1 MKAALDIEL
10 SVRDYLNESGKLLVS
25 GKNALLAQSAN
36 GGYLYNPDAPG
47 QPECT
52 APDNPVCL
60 PVLNDFLQYWLG
72 AYTYIDGGG
81 TKPDGGTHPLRGIS
95 DPFTGWDAGLD
106 DSQDHTASFVPTSG
120 FLPPDQFPWFGPSSV
135 PVDWV
140 RPSSAP
146 FEPHSG
152 DWHAYS
158 GQADVSYK
166 RLTRTVDLTDATTGR
181 LQFFTSYDAEVD
193 WDYLFV
199 EAHKVGSDAWTTL
212 PDLNGHT
219 GTDTGLSCPEGWG
232 ELHPF
237 LAHYQT
243 KQGDQCTPTGTTG
256 TWHAATGTST
266 GSEEWAVDLAP
277 YAGSRVELS
286 ITYVSD
292 WANQGVGVFLDDAK
306 VTVGRASVAETSFE
320 ADLGGWRVAGAPAGS
335 AANTN
340 DWARTQLAY
349 EEGAVAVTTD
359 TVYTGFGLEGLP
371 PADRNEFVT
380 RSMDY
385 LLGGTPTVNPAA
397 VPANRR

>member
-1 MKAALDIEL
+1 MLWETGDDIILRAPGQAPGTTMKAALDIEV

-36 GGYLYNPDAPG
+36 GGYLYNPNAPG

-81 TKPDGGTHPLRGIS
+81 TQARWRHLSAR
-95 DPFTGWDAGLD
+95 AGSPTRSPVGRPASTT
-106 DSQDHTASFVPTSG
+106 SQDHTASFVPTSG

-158 GQADVSYK
+158 GQADESYK

-181 LQFFTSYDAEVD
+181 LQFFTSYETEVD

-199 EAHKVGSDAWTTL
+199 EAHKVGSDDWTTL

-243 KQGDQCTPTGTTG
+243 KQGDECTPTGTTG
-256 TWHAATGTST
+256 HLARSDRDPRTVLRSGRSTWLRTPA
-266 GSEEWAVDLAP
+266 
-277 YAGSRVELS
+277 SRVELS

-292 WANQGVGVFLDDAK
+292 WGTRAIGRVPRRRDGHGGSELPSPRRRSRRTSAAGRWRALRRAPQR
-306 VTVGRASVAETSFE
+306 TPPTGRAPNS
-320 ADLGGWRVAGAPAGS
+320 
-335 AANTN
+335 
-340 DWARTQLAY
+340 RTRR
-349 EEGAVAVTTD
+349 E
-359 TVYTGFGLEGLP
+359 
-371 PADRNEFVT
+371 
-380 RSMDY
+380 RS
-385 LLGGTPTVNPAA
+385 
-397 VPANRR
+397 R